1 MPIIP
6 LILLVL
12 AFVLFCV
19 GGWLAPE
26 PRPFTRFACAGLAA
40 WVLAEILTRAGLT
53 H

>member
-1 MPIIP
+1 MPIMP

-12 AFVLFCV
+12 ALVLFFV
-19 GGWLAPE
+19 AAWMAPE

-40 WVLAEILTRAGLT
+40 WVLAEILKSANLV